1 MSSFYFNKQQL
12 LFVCLFV
19 IFSLHF
25 GALHSLFIQYYSGI
39 LGMIRKSKNN
49 VFELRLESEHVTAWK
64 GL

>member
-1 MSSFYFNKQQL
+1 MQSLQTHVIHFFNKQQL

-39 LGMIRKSKNN
+39 LGMIR
-49 VFELRLESEHVTAWK
+49 T
-64 GL
+64 